1 MALRERALTGS
12 KSRPRTR
19 VRPTTPESSKAINLN
34 PGVVA
39 TSSGGGASRP
49 AARVGCG
56 DLSEFL
62 VLMSPDP
69 AVLEGIK
76 PDDKLPV
83 ERQGKSIVA
92 LSAGEVAGAIVLPEM
107 ARLHDCIHKGF
118 KFAFSVASVNGG
130 RCDGVLHCVGKP

>member
-1 MALRERALTGS
+1 MAGTTR
-12 KSRPRTR
+12 RPRTR
-19 VRPTTPESSKAINLN
+19 VRPTTPESSKAININ

-39 TSSGGGASRP
+39 TGSGGGASRP

-56 DLSEFL
+56 ELSEFV

-69 AVLEGIK
+69 AVLEGIQ
-76 PDDKLPV
+76 PNDKLSV
-83 ERQGKSIVA
+83 ARQGKSIIA
-92 LSAGEVAGAIVLPEM
+92 LSGGEVAGAIVVAEM

-130 RCDGVLHCVGKP
+130 RCDGTLHCVGEP